1 MRLSQTVCQL
11 QVHRLRGFSEI
22 FSQVLG
28 VLMLHGDPLL
38 SRKSE
43 YSVSLIIHLV
53 QRLPSAE
60 QGGGSG
66 EDEGGGECCKSLL
79 RLLHSPRRLARGS
92 SNPDPA
98 KIFHEIMIYWF
109 SF

>member
-1 MRLSQTVCQL
+1 MCQL
-11 QVHRLRGFSEI
+11 QVHRFRGFSEI

-28 VLMLHGDPLL
+28 ALMLQGDPLL
-38 SRKSE
+38 NRKSK
-43 YSVSLIIHLV
+43 YSASLIIHLV

-66 EDEGGGECCKSLL
+66 EAEGGGECCKSLL
-79 RLLHSPRRLARGS
+79 RLLRSPRRLARGS
-92 SNPDPA
+92 SNPGPG
-98 KIFHEIMIYWF
+98 KIFHEIMMYWL

>member
-1 MRLSQTVCQL
+1 
-11 QVHRLRGFSEI
+11 
-22 FSQVLG
+22 
-28 VLMLHGDPLL
+28 MLHGAPLL
-38 SRKSE
+38 NRKPK

-66 EDEGGGECCKSLL
+66 ETEGGGECCKSLL

-92 SNPDPA
+92 SNPGPG
-98 KIFHEIMIYWF
+98 KVFHEIMIILKY
-109 SF
+109 

>member
-1 MRLSQTVCQL
+1 
-11 QVHRLRGFSEI
+11 
-22 FSQVLG
+22 
-28 VLMLHGDPLL
+28 MLHGDPLL

-79 RLLHSPRRLARGS
+79 RLLHSPQFRGFLVQSKEVDQERLKEEE
-92 SNPDPA
+92 NVA
-98 KIFHEIMIYWF
+98 KVF
-109 SF
+109 

>member
-1 MRLSQTVCQL
+1 MCQL
-11 QVHRLRGFSEI
+11 QVHRFRGFSEI

-66 EDEGGGECCKSLL
+66 EAEGGGECCKSLL
-79 RLLHSPRRLARGS
+79 KLPRSPRRLVRGS
-92 SNPDPA
+92 SNPGPG
-98 KIFHEIMIYWF
+98 KVFHEIMIILKY
-109 SF
+109 